1 MLVFLPPA
9 KCWKIRFWR
18 PAKNRYFLITNPFE
32 KLQFSACRRGGHFQT
47 SKGSI
52 FYDYIWMYTMWGW
65 NAYTMRLECLQHE
78 AWRYTAWGL
87 KVYCIQ
93 YDCVWGLK
101 VYTMRPESIHYQ
113 AWMYT
118 AWGLKI
124 YTVRPEC
131 MQHHVWKHTLWG
143 LKVYSTRPVSIT
155 VLGLEVYSTS
165 LENIQYDSWVFVH
178 GFIEHFILFH
188 QMCLNRFLFKLLFGA
203 CAWRIK

>member
-1 MLVFLPPA
+1 MFVFWPPA

-32 KLQFSACRRGGHFQT
+32 KFQFSACRRGGT
-47 SKGSI
+47 SRPQKGRFSMI
-52 FYDYIWMYTMWGW
+52 ILNVY
-65 NAYTMRLECLQHE
+65 NVKLECIHYE
-78 AWRYTAWGL
+78 AWMSTARGL
-87 KVYCIQ
+87 KIYSMRSESIQ

-124 YTVRPEC
+124 YIVRPEC

-155 VLGLEVYSTS
+155 VLGLEVYSMS
-165 LENIQYDSWVFVH
+165 FENIQYDSMRFRSWIYWTFHTIPSNVF
-178 GFIEHFILFH
+178 E
-188 QMCLNRFLFKLLFGA
+188 
-203 CAWRIK
+203 